1 MGARKAISLVFGAM
15 ISVGFL
21 WLIFRSVPFAELV
34 PAMTQADPAWLA
46 VALGFFAFGY
56 ACRIWRWRL
65 MLSHFNSG
73 LTWRRCSVPFMVS
86 IAANNVLPFRAGDVL
101 RGVAFSGWL
110 GVPTA
115 RVLATLLVERLLDL
129 LALIAALALALYL
142 FGTEKADV
150 ASFFGWSA
158 VTFGALAGFVGLVL
172 LFPGIFAPLCR
183 WIVRALPN
191 RGLAAKL
198 ERQFDHV
205 FHTLATLAARTRMAR
220 LIVWSF
226 FAWAFEAGVFYA
238 IARSLPD
245 ITTPVA
251 AWVAMPVGTLSTL
264 LPSTP
269 GYVGTFH
276 FFVIQAAEALGNPA
290 VAAAAFAFLVHL
302 ALLIPATLWGGA
314 SFVFWMHSRHAEAAP
329 LSKVTSSQ

>member
-1 MGARKAISLVFGAM
+1 MSARKAIGLVLGAT
-15 ISVGFL
+15 ISAGFL
-21 WLIFRSVPFAELV
+21 WLIFRSLPFAELV
-34 PAMTQADPAWLA
+34 SAMAQADPAWLS
-46 VALGFFAFGY
+46 VALGCFALGY

-65 MLSHFNSG
+65 MLVHINPV
-73 LTWRRCSVPFMVS
+73 LTWRRCSVPLMVS

-110 GVPTA
+110 GVPAA

-129 LALIAALALALYL
+129 LALIAALGLALYI
-142 FGTEKADV
+142 FGTEQADL
-150 ASFFGWSA
+150 ASFFGGSA
-158 VTFGALAGFVGLVL
+158 FAVGGLAGLVGLIL
-172 LFPGIFAPLCR
+172 LFPGIFEPLFR
-183 WIVRALPN
+183 WMLRALPM

-198 ERQFDHV
+198 ERQIDHV
-205 FHTLATLAARTRMAR
+205 FHTLATLAARARMAK

-226 FAWAFEAGVFYA
+226 VAWAFEAGVFYA

-245 ITTPVA
+245 ITAPVA

-276 FFVIQAAEALGNPA
+276 YFVIQAAEALGNPA

-302 ALLIPATLWGGA
+302 SLLIPATLWGGV
-314 SFVFWMHSRHAEAAP
+314 SFGIWMYSRNANAAP